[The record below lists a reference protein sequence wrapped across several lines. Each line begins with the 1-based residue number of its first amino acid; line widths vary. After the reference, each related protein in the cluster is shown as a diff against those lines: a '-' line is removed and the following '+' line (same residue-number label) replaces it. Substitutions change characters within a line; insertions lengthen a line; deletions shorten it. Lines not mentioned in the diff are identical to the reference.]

1 MKKLFE
7 SWKIFLKEQKK
18 SNFIDEVSFNSIS
31 AMSVFA
37 DETVKES
44 QDNFEYEFSL
54 AGDPNPEIVK
64 RFSESLYSG
73 KRSGF
78 LSPYSDAELS
88 AMSLYLIKGQ
98 NAGFAIKDGDDI
110 VSVHNNSLLKGL
122 GTEFMRKAKEVGGS
136 RLDHFDGFLS
146 GLYRKHG
153 FTDVYEIYQWDEQYK
168 PAGWNYDPIDIT
180 NEQTSVYAKT
190 IQDKYNV
197 DKDIKVQ
204 AEDKFEIEINPANKV
219 QQYRYGR
226 PDVILRRLS

>member
-7 SWKIFLKEQKK
+7 SWKTFIKEEKESQYL
-18 SNFIDEVSFNSIS
+18 DEVSFNSMS

-37 DETVKES
+37 DKSVNEAEG
-44 QDNFEYEFSL
+44 NFEYEFSL

-78 LSPYSDAELS
+78 LSPYSDQELS

-110 VSVHNNSLLKGL
+110 VSVHNNSSLKGL
-122 GTEFMRKAKEVGGS
+122 GNEFMRKAKEVGGS
-136 RLDHFDGFLS
+136 KLDHFDGFLS

-168 PAGWNYDPIDIT
+168 PAGWNYDPVDIS
-180 NEQTSVYAKT
+180 NKETSVYAKT
-190 IQDKYNV
+190 IQDKFNV
-197 DKDIKVQ
+197 DRDMKVQ
-204 AEDKFEIEINPANKV
+204 AEDKFEIEINPVNKV

-226 PDVILRRLS
+226 PDVILRRL